1 MFSDYEKI
9 SKSLKVIS
17 DPKRLEILD
26 MLSCGDLCACEILE
40 KFDITQPTLSHD
52 MKKLESA
59 DLIKSRK
66 IGKNTYYS
74 LKTEN
79 LDKLTKILDLIFSR
93 KENCIC
99 HIDNN

>member
-26 MLSCGDLCACEILE
+26 MLSCGELCACEILE

-66 IGKNTYYS
+66 IGKNAYYS

>member
-26 MLSCGDLCACEILE
+26 MLSCGELCACEILE

-79 LDKLTKILDLIFSR
+79 LDKITKILDLIFSR

>member
-26 MLSCGDLCACEILE
+26 MLSCGELCACEILE

>member
-1 MFSDYEKI
+1 MISDYEKI

-26 MLSCGDLCACEILE
+26 MLSCGELCACEILE
-40 KFDITQPTLSHD
+40 KFDITQPTLSYD

>member
-1 MFSDYEKI
+1 MISDYEKI

-26 MLSCGDLCACEILE
+26 MLSCGELCACEILE

>member
-17 DPKRLEILD
+17 DPKRLEIVD
-26 MLSCGDLCACEILE
+26 MLSCGELCACEILE

-59 DLIKSRK
+59 DLIESRK